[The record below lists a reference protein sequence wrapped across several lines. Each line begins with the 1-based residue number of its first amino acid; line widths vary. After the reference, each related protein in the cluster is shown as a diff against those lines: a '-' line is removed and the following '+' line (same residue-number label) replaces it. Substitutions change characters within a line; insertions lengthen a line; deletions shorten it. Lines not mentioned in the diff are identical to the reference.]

1 MKRFVFT
8 IILLAGCVALA
19 YENTT
24 LNISATGSRLSGG
37 RYTSIGSIVPVGGQ
51 SSEAGQL
58 FHQSGF
64 AAGFILQPNTAFGAL
79 PDELNPDNDSDGL
92 DDSEEIVVGSNLWK
106 SDSDGDGLG
115 DYDEV
120 RTHGTSPVLAD
131 SDADGMNDDRELIA
145 GTSPTNQ
152 SSVLSVSTA
161 VLSDGRRQLSWFGV
175 SGRFYTFQYCDS
187 LTVGNWISSPSE
199 QTGADAVL
207 SLTDSEIT
215 SNRFYRVLVR
225 QP

>member
-8 IILLAGCVALA
+8 IILLAGCFALA

-24 LNISATGSRLSGG
+24 LNISAAGSRLSGDT
-37 RYTSIGSIVPVGGQ
+37 YTSVGSLVPVGGQ
-51 SSEAGQL
+51 SSESGTL

-64 AAGFILQPNTAFGAL
+64 AAGFILQPNTAFGTL

-92 DDSEEIVVGSNLWK
+92 DDGEEIVEGSNLWK

-115 DYDEV
+115 DFDEV
-120 RTHGTSPVLAD
+120 RTHGTSPILAD
-131 SDADGMNDDRELIA
+131 SDADGMNDARELIA

-152 SSVLSVSTA
+152 SSVLSVSSA

-187 LTVGNWISSPSE
+187 LMEGNWISSQFE
-199 QTGADAVL
+199 QEGGDTVL
-207 SLTDSEIT
+207 SLTDSEIR